1 MYDMLSVIV
10 RHRRHNTTYETNYY
24 YLYTET
30 MSYVY
35 SDNLPT
41 ITRIMDRVICYVII
55 KIKQTTTTRMTVGV
69 REAVV

>member
-55 KIKQTTTTRMTVGV
+55 KKKKSNKQQQHV
-69 REAVV
+69 